1 MIFIIKALGSEM
13 SNNGTSFVMGVSESD
28 YMTDGKWDAEKIG
41 KQILFVLSKKA
52 DLKNT

>member
-1 MIFIIKALGSEM
+1 MIFSIRAIGPEL
-13 SNNGTSFVMGVSESD
+13 SNNGTSFSMGVSESD

-52 DLKNT
+52 ELKNT